1 MSAVTAPILCFV
13 LGGFKNRTTIKK
25 NYFCSDNHTIKSAI
39 SSKDM
44 SDVNVG

>member
-1 MSAVTAPILCFV
+1 MSAVTALILSFV
-13 LGGFKNRTTIKK
+13 LRGFTYRTTIKK